1 MQKKIQLSK
10 LKERYRVRRKGLK
23 TVIEELK
30 QRILAK
36 SVKVRRYEQR
46 IEQFRQ
52 NRIFDFDEKK
62 MYAEFNGSG
71 VRPNKVPNDEESKRF
86 WGDIFEPRERHKR

>member
-52 NRIFDFDEKK
+52 KRIFDFDEKK
-62 MYAEFNGSG
+62 MYAEFNGGG
-71 VRPNKVPNDEESKRF
+71 VRPSKVPNDEEIKKF
-86 WGDIFEPRERHKR
+86 WGDIFEPRERHKQ